1 LADLA
6 SGHDELLQSMTHYQ
20 PISYAILIASVIP
33 LVFLYLVKWL
43 NFFETHRVRLIV
55 LALVWGGISGGLSY
69 LVSHPMA
76 LVLGRPFVAT
86 HTAPIVEEIFKS
98 LVLLYLA
105 RRADTTSFVDGAVY
119 GFATGIGFSIEEN
132 MLYLSRVDLDA
143 GVVLAP
149 IRAFLASVLH
159 GSATAIVGMAVA
171 GFPLGRVKH
180 PLLAWVVGLTVAIA
194 LHTAYNND
202 LFHHFVFGQTALLAR
217 EGVALGALFLVAV
230 AMLWGLRLERLRL
243 RKSLGMKAGV
253 SKGEA
258 MLVQRI
264 EDLDDLL
271 APIEERYGEVKRE
284 QVANALLLGA
294 QLAMKQDLI
303 RKTRD
308 PELRA
313 ELAPQITEL
322 KRDLKQARHD
332 VGIYIMSYVRSIMP
346 KTTWSLWA
354 RLEQILTKLG
364 TPGTNLWNALE
375 AKLAVHD
382 STGTGLHARIE
393 AALAARMRTAALAT
407 EGEE

>member
-1 LADLA
+1 
-6 SGHDELLQSMTHYQ
+6 MTHYQ
-20 PISYAILIASVIP
+20 PISYAILMAGVIP
-33 LVFLYLVKWL
+33 LVFLYLIKWL
-43 NFFETHRVRLIV
+43 NFFETHRVRLIL
-55 LALVWGGISGGLSY
+55 LALVWGVVSGGLSY
-69 LVSHPMA
+69 LGSHPMR
-76 LVLGRPFVAT
+76 LVLEMPFVAT

-105 RRADTTSFVDGAVY
+105 RRADTVSFVDGAVY
-119 GFATGIGFSIEEN
+119 GFAAGIGFAIEEN
-132 MLYLSRVDLDA
+132 MLFLSRVDMDT
-143 GVVLAP
+143 GVIVGTL
-149 IRAFLASVLH
+149 RAFAASVLH
-159 GSATAIVGMAVA
+159 GSTTAIVGMAVA
-171 GFPLGRVKH
+171 GFPLGRVRH
-180 PLLAWVVGLTVAIA
+180 PLLGWVIGLTIAISI
-194 LHTAYNND
+194 HTIYNNTAYHN
-202 LFHHFVFGQTALLAR
+202 FVFGQMSYLALTSIAFAALVLATS
-217 EGVALGALFLVAV
+217 

-258 MLVQRI
+258 MLVQHV
-264 EDLDDLL
+264 DDFDDLL
-271 APIEERYGEVKRE
+271 APLEERFGEVKRE

-303 RKTRD
+303 RKTKD

-313 ELAPQITEL
+313 ELARQITEL
-322 KRDLKQARHD
+322 KQELKQARHD

-354 RLEQILTKLG
+354 RLEQILMKLG

-382 STGTGLHARIE
+382 STGTGLHARIQ
-393 AALAARMRTAALAT
+393 AALDARILTAALAT

>member
-1 LADLA
+1 
-6 SGHDELLQSMTHYQ
+6 MTHYQ
-20 PISYAILIASVIP
+20 PISYAILMAGVIP
-33 LVFLYLVKWL
+33 LVFLYLIKWL
-43 NFFETHRVRLIV
+43 NFFETHRVRLIL
-55 LALVWGGISGGLSY
+55 LALVWGVVSGGLSY
-69 LVSHPMA
+69 LVSHPMR
-76 LVLGRPFVAT
+76 LVLGMPFVAT

-105 RRADTTSFVDGAVY
+105 RRADTVSFVDGAVY
-119 GFATGIGFSIEEN
+119 GFAAGIGFAIEEN
-132 MLYLSRVDLDA
+132 MLFLSRVDMDT
-143 GVVLAP
+143 GVIVGTL
-149 IRAFLASVLH
+149 RAFAASVLH
-159 GSATAIVGMAVA
+159 GSTTAIVGMAVA
-171 GFPLGRVKH
+171 GFPLGRVRH
-180 PLLAWVVGLTVAIA
+180 PLLGWVIGLTIAISI
-194 LHTAYNND
+194 HTIYNNTAYHN
-202 LFHHFVFGQTALLAR
+202 FVFGQMSYLALTSIAFAALVLATS
-217 EGVALGALFLVAV
+217 

-258 MLVQRI
+258 MLVQHV
-264 EDLDDLL
+264 DDFDDLL
-271 APIEERYGEVKRE
+271 APLEERFGEVKRE

-303 RKTRD
+303 RKTKD

-313 ELAPQITEL
+313 ELARQITEL
-322 KRDLKQARHD
+322 KQELKQARHD

-354 RLEQILTKLG
+354 RLEQILMKLG

-382 STGTGLHARIE
+382 STGTGLHARIQ
-393 AALAARMRTAALAT
+393 AALDARILTAALAT